1 MVFAQENDISIE
13 SVDIL
18 EHKLK
23 DVLIQV
29 DGHLLNQKYHYSLME
44 MLEQKLNESLK
55 NTEQVGPIA

>member
-1 MVFAQENDISIE
+1 MVFAQENDIAIE

-29 DGHLLNQKYHYSLME
+29 DGHLLNHQYHYSLME
-44 MLEQKLNESLK
+44 TLEQKLNESLK
-55 NTEQVGPIA
+55 NAV

>member
-1 MVFAQENDISIE
+1 VVFAQENDIAIE

-29 DGHLLNQKYHYSLME
+29 DGHLLNQQYHYSLME
-44 MLEQKLNESLK
+44 TLEQKLNESLK
-55 NTEQVGPIA
+55 NAV